1 MRNDKIFIM
10 VLLLVT
16 TIFCASCGDQKNNE
30 VSNQVDPVS
39 QKVMDDINLI
49 GEVTLEDEELINNIL
64 EIYKTLTDNQKEQ
77 VVNYI
82 DLLNAQ
88 DTIAQLKK
96 EKELAEIA
104 EKEKYLNI
112 EREYY
117 QVIRQAIAK
126 LKAECKFPNTLEIK
140 EIIYYNFTSGSI
152 YISYSA
158 ENNLGNAINGYY
170 NYGVG
175 TGVGIDGTKYY
186 KDMQD
191 AAMGNKSKL
200 PYKIGDNF
208 YSESEEIGSD
218 TLFVFIVDL
227 DDFDNN

>member
-1 MRNDKIFIM
+1 MLTLPEKQSIIHNIRQIHFLEETNLKKIFIIS
-10 VLLLVT
+10 VLT
-16 TIFCASCGDQKNNE
+16 TIVILTSCGKQADNE
-30 VSNQVDPVS
+30 VSHQMDLVS
-39 QKVMDDINLI
+39 QKVMDDINSI
-49 GEVTLEDEELINNIL
+49 GDVSLEDEELINNIL
-64 EIYKTLTDNQKEQ
+64 ETYKTLTDNQKEQ
-77 VVNYI
+77 VKNYI

-88 DTIAQLKK
+88 DTITNLKK
-96 EKELAEIA
+96 EKEMAEIA
-104 EKEKYLNI
+104 EKEKYLSI

-117 QVIRQAIAK
+117 QVIKQAIAN

-186 KDMQD
+186 KDMRVY
-191 AAMGNKSKL
+191 GN
-200 PYKIGDNF
+200 F
-208 YSESEEIGSD
+208 A
-218 TLFVFIVDL
+218 
-227 DDFDNN
+227 